1 MAEMMKNEIAEGC
14 NFSPDVLFCRVI
26 DGNEKCCDTERFEKG
41 KVMSMRRRKVQ
52 LRAFWLMLALSV
64 LLVLPV
70 IAAAADSFPSKPA
83 RIIVAFPPGAATD
96 IVGRIVAQKLTDMWG
111 QPVIVDNRAGA
122 SGTIGTDVVAKAA
135 PDGYTM
141 LLGTLGNLAANP
153 SLYRDLPFNME
164 RDFIPVSLVVMVNF
178 VMVVHPSVPVK
189 TVKELI
195 ALAKAKPGELNYSSS
210 GAGGLPHLAGELFKS
225 MAGINVVHIAYKG
238 SVPSFTDLLGGRIT
252 YTIDNLPLA
261 LPYIKSGKLRAL
273 AVVGPRRQPTIP
285 DVPTMAEAG
294 IPGYELTN
302 WFGLMVPAKTPRDVV
317 NRISADI
324 AKIMKMPDVRER
336 LAGMAAE
343 PVGSTPEQFS
353 VFLKAE
359 TATWAKVIKD
369 GGITAE

>member
-1 MAEMMKNEIAEGC
+1 
-14 NFSPDVLFCRVI
+14 
-26 DGNEKCCDTERFEKG
+26 
-41 KVMSMRRRKVQ
+41 MSMQHTKVQ
-52 LRAFWLMLALSV
+52 PFGAFGLMLALSV
-64 LLVLPV
+64 LLVLPA

-178 VMVVHPSVPVK
+178 VMVVHPSMPVK

-238 SVPSFTDLLGGRIT
+238 SVPSFTDLLGGRIN

-273 AVVGPRRQPTIP
+273 AVVGPRRQPTLP

>member
-1 MAEMMKNEIAEGC
+1 
-14 NFSPDVLFCRVI
+14 
-26 DGNEKCCDTERFEKG
+26 
-41 KVMSMRRRKVQ
+41 MRRTNVR
-52 LRAFWLMLALSV
+52 LLMAFGIMAAVSLLLA
-64 LLVLPV
+64 PP
-70 IAAAADSFPSKPA
+70 AGAADPFPSKPA
-83 RIIVAFPPGAATD
+83 KIIVAFPPGAATD

-111 QPVIVDNRAGA
+111 QSVIVDNRAGA
-122 SGTIGTDVVAKAA
+122 SGTIGTGVVAQAA

-153 SLYRDLPFNME
+153 TLYHNLPFDMG
-164 RDFIPVSLVVMVNF
+164 RDFTPVSLVVMVNF
-178 VMVVHPSVPVK
+178 VMVVHPSVPAK
-189 TVKELI
+189 TVKEFI

-225 MAGINVVHIAYKG
+225 MAGVDLVHIAYKG

-252 YTIDNLPLA
+252 VTIDNLPLA

-273 AVVGPRRQPTIP
+273 AVVGPKRQPTLP
-285 DVPTMAEAG
+285 DVPTMVEAG

-317 NRISADI
+317 NRISGDI

-359 TATWAKVIKD
+359 TAKWAKVIKD
-369 GGITAE
+369 GNIKAD